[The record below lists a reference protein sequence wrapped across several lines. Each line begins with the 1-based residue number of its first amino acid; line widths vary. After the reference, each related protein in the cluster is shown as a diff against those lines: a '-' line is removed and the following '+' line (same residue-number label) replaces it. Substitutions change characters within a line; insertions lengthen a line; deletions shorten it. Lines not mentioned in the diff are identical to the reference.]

1 MDYYQHV
8 ADREQKR
15 EWVKSNQERIDI
27 LTDDAISGMDEKD
40 MLSYVKEAL
49 EIYWADYQEGFE
61 VEWNEYKDREG
72 VDNE

>member
-1 MDYYQHV
+1 MYPTLRPGY
-8 ADREQKR
+8 KR
-15 EWVKSNQERIDI
+15 GVLEAIEFKV